1 MGIFGALTTAVSGL
15 RAQSYA
21 LENISGNIA
30 NSQTTAFKRTDTTF
44 TDLIPDALPSR
55 QVAGAVISQSRATN
69 NVQGDI
75 QSASSD
81 TYMALNGEGYFVVAT
96 QSGTSDGQPVFSG
109 TDYYTRRGDFE
120 LNKEGYLV
128 NKAGYFLKLL
138 PIDRNT
144 GAVSGSVPQVMTL
157 NNDILPARA
166 TEVINY
172 RATLPKNTARGVL
185 DPAAFPV
192 DPRALHSPL
201 PIGFQGTAVATPA
214 DLAPGTIADGSVLT
228 LRMNTVDDGPGQP
241 VTFTIGDTDI
251 DTLADLVDL
260 INASDKL
267 DGIQAEIVG
276 GNRLRL
282 FSTNENVSLDV
293 GGSAAALT
301 GLGLGA
307 APFTVS
313 PTYSL
318 QSSLEF
324 SDATDLVGSGATEDS
339 VLSLN
344 FNGTTSNFSIGTS
357 GAPEINT
364 LAALAT
370 AINTAFGADGLT
382 ATVDGGRLVF
392 SSEVPTDTLSITG
405 SASNAF
411 AFDSGV
417 ISATDNSL
425 FEGVSISGGA
435 VTIYDAQG
443 TPSDVLL
450 RWAKVNSEGD
460 GGVDTWNLFYQ
471 TNSEATGS
479 EPMWRNVGT
488 NFTFVGGVLTPPS
501 ASTTIPNMVV
511 DGVELGDI
519 QISHGARGI
528 SQYNSDNPANVEI
541 QQLNQDGY
549 AAGETTRIQISE
561 GGRITAFY
569 SNGQMA
575 DIAEIPTV
583 YFNADNML
591 KRLDGGA
598 FATTFESGPPIP
610 GAPGTIIGQSLE
622 GSNTDI
628 ADEFTKLII
637 TQQAYSA
644 NTRIVSTADE
654 MLQEALNMIR

>member
-30 NSQTTAFKRTDTTF
+30 NSQTTAFKRTDTSF

-69 NVQGDI
+69 SVQGDI

-96 QSGTSDGQPVFSG
+96 QAGTSDGQPVFSG
-109 TDYYTRRGDFE
+109 TDYYTRRGDFS

-128 NKAGYFLKLL
+128 NEAGYYLKLL

-157 NNDILPARA
+157 NNDVLPARA

-172 RATLPKNTARGVL
+172 RAKLPKNTARGVL
-185 DPAAFPV
+185 DPSAYPV

-201 PIGFQGTAVATPA
+201 PIDFLGGVVATPGNLGGA
-214 DLAPGTIADGSVLT
+214 VPTALT
-228 LRMNTVDDGPGQP
+228 LRMNNVDDGAGQP
-241 VTFTIGDTDI
+241 VTFMIGDNPAV
-251 DTLADLVDL
+251 DTLQDLVDL
-260 INASDKL
+260 INAHEDL

-276 GNRLRL
+276 GNQLRL
-282 FSTNENVSLDV
+282 FSTNENVSLEI
-293 GGSAAALT
+293 GGAAQAS
-301 GLGLGA
+301 LGLGA
-307 APFTVS
+307 VAATVS

-318 QSSLEF
+318 QSSAEF
-324 SDATDLVGSGATEDS
+324 SNPNDLIASGITSGDS
-339 VLSLN
+339 LTIN
-344 FNGTTSNFSIGTS
+344 FNEESVSFPITS
-357 GAPEINT
+357 GGTDT
-364 LAALAT
+364 LAELAT
-370 AINTAFGADGLT
+370 AINAHVDLDGLT
-382 ATVDGGRLVF
+382 ATVEDGRLVF
-392 SSEVPTDTLSITG
+392 SSTLPTDTLTVTG
-405 SASNAF
+405 AAADAF
-411 AFDSGV
+411 GFDSGY
-417 ISATDNSL
+417 ISATDYSL
-425 FEGVSISGGA
+425 FEGASISGGA

-450 RWAKVNSEGD
+450 RWAKVNSSED

-471 TNSEATGS
+471 TDSTATGD
-479 EPMWRNVGT
+479 EPAWRNVGT
-488 NFTFVGGVLTPPS
+488 NFTFVDGVLTPPA
-501 ASTTIPNMVV
+501 ASTTVPNMVV

-519 QISHGARGI
+519 QISHGTTGLT
-528 SQYNSDNPANVEI
+528 QYNSDNPTNVEI

-549 AAGETTRIQISE
+549 AAGVTTRIQISE

-583 YFNADNML
+583 YFNADNQL